1 MLHSFRLD
9 RLLTLYGARF
19 LRHRRARK
27 PFLPILMY
35 HSISDD
41 AESGVHGYYRV
52 TTSPARFREQMLWL
66 KDHGYTTVTLEDGL
80 NRLKIKPSD
89 PVSADRDR
97 NAVLT
102 FDDGYLDFLT
112 HAWPILAEF
121 GMTATVFLPTAF
133 IGNQPKTFK
142 GRECLIWPL
151 VRELHDQ
158 GISFGSHTVNHVQL
172 HGLNWAGILKE
183 LSDSRHCL
191 EDQLGHPV
199 HDFAYPYAYP
209 SSDHV
214 FCDRLDTVLQ
224 ECGYQHGVNTV
235 IGTAGSGDDKMR
247 LKRLPVNECD
257 DMTFFNVKLD
267 GGYDWLETGQR
278 IVKRLK
284 NCGLV
289 LI

>member
-9 RLLTLYGARF
+9 RLLTLYRARF
-19 LRHRRARK
+19 LRHRRDRK

-41 AESGVHGYYRV
+41 PESGVHGYYRV

-66 KDHGYTTVTLEDGL
+66 KDHGYNTVTLEDGL

-89 PVSADRDR
+89 PVSAFRDR
-97 NAVLT
+97 NVVLT
-102 FDDGYLDFLT
+102 FDDGYLDFMI
-112 HAWPILAEF
+112 HAWPILEEF
-121 GMTATVFLPTAF
+121 GMTATVFLPTGF

-142 GRECLIWPL
+142 GRECLTWQL

-172 HGLNWAGILKE
+172 HDLNWADIRKE

-191 EDQLGHPV
+191 EDQLGHPI
-199 HDFAYPYAYP
+199 HDFSYPYAYP
-209 SSDHV
+209 SSDRV
-214 FCDRLDTVLQ
+214 FCDRLDTALQ
-224 ECGYQHGVNTV
+224 QCGYQHGVNTV

-257 DMTFFNVKLD
+257 DITFFSVKLD

-284 NCGLV
+284 NCCLV